1 MALKNY
7 TTNISSGR
15 TIGEI
20 QQILS
25 KHGATAIMTEYKDGE
40 ATALSFKINTTKGE
54 VGIKLPSNIDRVL
67 KVLKS
72 QKQKNGQIK
81 DTKEQATR
89 VAWRIIKD
97 WIEAQMAILEIEM
110 VDMEEIFLPYVIN
123 RNGQTLYQAFQSNQL
138 MIEESGE

>member
-20 QQILS
+20 QQILC
-25 KHGATAIMTEYKDGE
+25 KHGATAIMTNYEDGE
-40 ATALSFKINTTKGE
+40 AVSLSFKINTNRGE
-54 VGIKLPSNIDRVL
+54 IGIKLPSNIDKVLRVL
-67 KVLKS
+67 QK
-72 QKQKNGQIK
+72 QKQKNSQIK

-97 WIEAQMAILEIEM
+97 WVDAQMAILETEM
-110 VDMEEIFLPYVIN
+110 VEMEEIFLPYMIN
-123 RNGQTLYQAFQSNQL
+123 KDGQTLYQAFQNNQL
-138 MIEESGE
+138 LIEGEK

>member
-20 QQILS
+20 QQILN
-25 KHGATAIMTEYKDGE
+25 KLGATAIMTEYKDGE

-72 QKQKNGQIK
+72 QK
-81 DTKEQATR
+81 
-89 VAWRIIKD
+89 
-97 WIEAQMAILEIEM
+97 
-110 VDMEEIFLPYVIN
+110 
-123 RNGQTLYQAFQSNQL
+123 
-138 MIEESGE
+138 